1 MSTLF
6 DGCGLKTAEHK
17 LPNKK
22 IIILRE
28 LTARERGKLR
38 EIAEGDLVAGQAK
51 IVILGCDVLS
61 DGDLDQLQDL
71 PGSLLSKMADVILN
85 LSGLGEDAKDEAKNA

>member
-1 MSTLF
+1 MSNLF
-6 DGCGLKTAEHK
+6 DGCELKTAEHD
-17 LPNKK
+17 LPNDK

-28 LTARERGKLR
+28 LTARERGELR

-51 IVILGCDVLS
+51 IVILGCDALN